1 MSDFFDSDVPLNDL
15 SYVSFE
21 NNKLATLPNIIFMNI
36 EVLHLAD
43 NPLTELRALTLAEYP
58 KMTSLYLYHTQIEK
72 IFLPKLPVLE
82 ELVFSD
88 SKITDLNW
96 LITAAPSLPSLKNI

>member
-1 MSDFFDSDVPLNDL
+1 
-15 SYVSFE
+15 
-21 NNKLATLPNIIFMNI
+21 MNI